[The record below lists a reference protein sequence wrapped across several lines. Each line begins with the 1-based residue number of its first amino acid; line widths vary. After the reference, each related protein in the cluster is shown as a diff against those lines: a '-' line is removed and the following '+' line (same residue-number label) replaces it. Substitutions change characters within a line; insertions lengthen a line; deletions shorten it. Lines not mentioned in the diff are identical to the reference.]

1 MSTIIKLQI
10 PMDKSLRDGLEAK
23 ATSLGFSSAQE
34 YIRVWAK
41 AQVDDRKIDFDD
53 SDDWGQPSPEAAT
66 RLNKASDEAITDLKA
81 GKLKAYTTVEEMMKH
96 LNSL

>member
-1 MSTIIKLQI
+1 MNTTIKLQI

-53 SDDWGQPSPEAAT
+53 SDDWGQPTPEAAA
-66 RLNKASDEAITDLKA
+66 RLNKAAYEAVADLKA
-81 GKLKAYTTVEEMMKH
+81 GKLKAFTTVEEFMRE
-96 LNSL
+96 LR